1 MGMLDRILFLLLVV
15 LVAWLPFEF
24 RSYPLVSNLQWL
36 FAAASAAALPI
47 MIRDRQ
53 KLLRNGLVLAAI
65 LFVFTQWLAALLAP
79 EFRANAIKGA
89 VRMSAALTLLCA
101 TLCVRDRRGLL
112 QVWNVSAVL
121 AALYGILDY
130 SGFGAPSLFRETD
143 FYRGSALRL
152 SGSFEY
158 PNTAAAFFAM
168 SLPVFWITAKAQWF
182 RILGSL
188 LIWAA
193 LILTYSRGA
202 MFAAFLMLL
211 AWAWMSR
218 SPLVFML
225 GALSLGIFVS
235 FLVFHPVVL
244 ERFQDNSSIKAFS
257 AEYDPEFNVLR
268 RPPDELDELM
278 VRVKNNGTTTWSGS
292 ESRPFTLSYWWND
305 PERGK
310 FLHADTIY
318 TPIPMPVRPHE
329 SVTLRASFRT
339 PHEPGL
345 YLLTWDIS
353 QSGSNWFSGMG
364 VFPGLVEIDVR
375 PEKETWSG
383 NADLSRWHRREITKL
398 FVANVPFSRSELW
411 NAAFSM
417 AYQHPILGVGPGNFR
432 LLYGRPFGVTQWDT
446 KIRANSLYLELLSGS
461 GIVGLAAFGVMMA
474 AAMWKTTRKSLA
486 PMLAIGVLLIHGVVD
501 DFMMTT
507 PIYFAFWIL
516 LAQTQ
521 ESDEGAPARSSLR
534 A

>member
-1 MGMLDRILFLLLVV
+1 MLDRILFLLLAV

-24 RSYPLVSNLQWL
+24 RSYPLMSNLQWL
-36 FAAASAAALPI
+36 FVVASAAALPI
-47 MIRDRQ
+47 LIRDRE

-79 EFRANAIKGA
+79 EFAANAIKGA
-89 VRMSAALTLLCA
+89 VRMTAALTLLCA

-112 QVWNVSAVL
+112 RIWNVSAVL

-130 SGFGAPSLFRETD
+130 SGFGAPYLFREGD
-143 FYRGSALRL
+143 FYFGSAVRL

-158 PNTAAAFFAM
+158 PNTAAAFYAL

-211 AWAWMSR
+211 AWAWTSR
-218 SPLVFML
+218 TRLVFIIGVLCL
-225 GALSLGIFVS
+225 GVLVG
-235 FLVFHPVVL
+235 FLVFHPIVL
-244 ERFQDNSSIKAFS
+244 ERFEDTSSVEAFS
-257 AEYDPEFNVLR
+257 AEYQPEFNLLR
-268 RPPDELDELM
+268 RRPDELDELM
-278 VRVKNNGTTTWSGS
+278 VRVKNNGTATWLGS
-292 ESRPFTLSYWWND
+292 QFRPFTLSYWWTD
-305 PERGK
+305 PEEKK
-310 FLHADTIY
+310 FFRADTIY
-318 TPIPMPVRPHE
+318 TPVPMPVRPQE
-329 SVTLRASFRT
+329 SVTLLASFRT
-339 PHEPGL
+339 PHKPGL

-375 PEKETWSG
+375 PENEPWSG
-383 NADLSRWHRREITKL
+383 NADLSRWHRREISKL
-398 FVANVPFSRSELW
+398 FVANVPFTRSELW
-411 NAAFSM
+411 RAALAV
-417 AYQHPILGVGPGNFR
+417 AYQHPIFGAGPGNFR

-461 GIVGLAAFGVMMA
+461 GIVGLGAFGVMMA
-474 AAMWKTTRKSLA
+474 AAMRKTTRKSLA
-486 PMLAIGVLLIHGVVD
+486 PMLAIGVFLIHGVVD

-521 ESDEGAPARSSLR
+521 ESEVSAPTPSALRS
-534 A
+534 